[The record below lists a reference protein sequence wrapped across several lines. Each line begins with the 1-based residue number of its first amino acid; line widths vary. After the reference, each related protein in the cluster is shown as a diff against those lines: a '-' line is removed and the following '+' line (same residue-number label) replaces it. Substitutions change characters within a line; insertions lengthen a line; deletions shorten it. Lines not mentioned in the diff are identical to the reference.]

1 MKRKVKVV
9 KKPSYESGG
18 MHTGDQQNYG
28 LYRGGGQMHDY
39 MTGPEQASTEGI
51 RTMYPE
57 VPRDQASIEV
67 EKGEYIIPADM
78 TALYKV
84 GGKKHSQGGT
94 PVYAKG
100 GEYVVSDYITM
111 PDGLQELLGFEG
123 KTRKKKD
130 NTIAA
135 LLGDKVDA
143 KEYNRLSKIIQDDL
157 SGKDVDQFELA
168 TARNRMPLY
177 QEYVSKAAFG
187 GEMAKA
193 LQGKDYEIPAIAQP
207 AMEKI
212 MMGSRLNM
220 VEQEPL
226 AEAKMGGELV
236 KYQTR
241 GKVPKS
247 KVQEYLTQ
255 GWAANP
261 EGTVLSRTVSSPG
274 TLTPGKTI
282 VIRNTGS
289 VNDYDYVKQNPS
301 EFPSFLVK
309 SGWGQAPDDL
319 ARKAWET
326 WRLTTQRPTYTPGA
340 STTEYMDVVSE
351 EVPGVTGST
360 TGTTSGDKPANGNV
374 TIKITGNNNTGTTG
388 GKSETTGGDSGTE
401 SLTYKQPW
409 TSGAQPWWTQNV
421 LQTGLLAADLFN
433 RQRIGPWEASV
444 DAVYP
449 TAVFRSPRQ
458 AIAAIQSDAASARR
472 AAALLAGP
480 QRFAA
485 TNAAISAQS
494 VRPIMQAEEAVNAA
508 NQNVANQLTMQAIP
522 DVANRLA
529 MMRADRATRLYDKN
543 TVLSA
548 QAREEDR
555 MKLAALLEK
564 GIIPGMKEAMKT
576 SWLNALTKYP
586 VDPRTGVMYF
596 RGGKDLNEDP
606 TSQGSIESDIATI
619 ERLKK
624 MGLSGDEAVKYVIGM
639 RSAGRRGGQSP
650 EEIFLRL
657 QGLI

>member
-1 MKRKVKVV
+1 MKRKVKIV
-9 KKPSYESGG
+9 KKPSYQSGG

-57 VPRDQASIEV
+57 VPREQASIEV
-67 EKGEYIIPADM
+67 EKGEYIVPADM

-111 PDGLQELLGFEG
+111 PDGLQRLLGFEG
-123 KTRKKKD
+123 KTGKKKD

-212 MMGSRLNM
+212 MMDSRLNM
-220 VEQEPL
+220 VQKEPL

-241 GKVPKS
+241 GKVSKS
-247 KVQEYLTQ
+247 KVQEYLSQ

-261 EGTVLSRTVSSPG
+261 EGTVLSRTISTSG
-274 TLTPGKTI
+274 SMTPGKTI
-282 VIRNTGS
+282 VVRKSGAYK
-289 VNDYDYVKQNPS
+289 DYDYVIQNPS
-301 EFPSFLVK
+301 QYPSFLNK
-309 SGWGQAPDDL
+309 AGWGQAPEDL

-326 WRLTTQRPTYTPGA
+326 WSLTTQRPTYTPGT
-340 STTEYMDVVSE
+340 STTEYLDVVDDKIPTTDGSI
-351 EVPGVTGST
+351 PTTGGSST
-360 TGTTSGDKPANGNV
+360 TSDDGKK
-374 TIKITGNNNTGTTG
+374 TIKITDDKGTTG
-388 GKSETTGGDSGTE
+388 GGSGTE
-401 SLTYKQPW
+401 SLDYKQPW
-409 TSGAQPWWTQNV
+409 TSGRQPWWTQNI

-564 GIIPGMKEAMKT
+564 GIIPGSREAMKT

-650 EEIFLRL
+650 EELFLRM